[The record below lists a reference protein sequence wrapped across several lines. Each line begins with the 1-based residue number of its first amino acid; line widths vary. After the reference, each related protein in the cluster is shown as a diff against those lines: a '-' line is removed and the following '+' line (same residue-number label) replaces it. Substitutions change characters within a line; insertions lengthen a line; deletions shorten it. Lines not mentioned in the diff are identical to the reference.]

1 MGAGYTRQALANIAN
16 GLTIFAVDI
25 NNELNAVQSAFNGT
39 SGHAHD
45 GSIGNGPK
53 IGLTT
58 SITGVLP
65 VANGGLGGINNT
77 TATAAPTVND
87 DNTQGYAV
95 GSLWINVT
103 SGDVY
108 HLKVATTGAAV
119 WLRLQNYSANLASI
133 AGLTMTA
140 NSLAYATGPATF
152 AVTTFS
158 PLAQTLLSNTTT
170 TQMQSTLGLV
180 IGTNVQAYSANLLA
194 LAGVTS
200 ATDTIPYFTAAN
212 TAAVTAFT
220 TAGRSLVGGASAGA
234 QLTTLGVSGFIQT
247 LLPAA
252 SAAAARTT
260 LGTVIGTDVEAHDAT
275 LTALA
280 TLDSTAGILVE
291 TAADTFTKRT
301 LTGTSAEI
309 TVTNGDGAAGAPTI
323 SLPSSLTFTGKTVT
337 GGTFNSI
344 TLGSGLTLSG
354 ATLSGTTTV
363 SGTMNHG
370 ANANTGSNFTITGGT
385 ITGITDLAIAD
396 GGTAASTALAGFD
409 NLKQQATT
417 SYIGA
422 SQFATAAVYRTGTDT
437 TKSVVV
443 DQVWSAATEVT
454 ITYAASVAP
463 DMSTFI
469 NAVMTLTGNLTLA
482 NPTNTKVG
490 QTGCIRFVQDATG
503 SRTIAFGANWKFAG
517 GAAPTLTTTATATD
531 LLFYQVFSGFVF
543 CNLVKGIS

>member
-16 GLTIFAVDI
+16 GLTIFAADI
-25 NNELNAVQSAFNGT
+25 NNELNSVQSAFNGT

-53 IGLTT
+53 VGLTT

-77 TATAAPTVND
+77 SATSAPTVND

-95 GSLWINVT
+95 GSLWVNT
-103 SGDVY
+103 STGDIY
-108 HLKVATTGAAV
+108 HLKVSTTGAAV
-119 WLRLQNYSANLASI
+119 WQRLQNYNANLASI

-140 NSLAYATGPATF
+140 NSLPYATGAATF
-152 AVTTFS
+152 AVATFS

-170 TQMQSTLGLV
+170 ATMQSTLALV
-180 IGTNVQAYSANLLA
+180 PGTNVQAYSANLLA

-200 ATDTIPYFTAAN
+200 AADTLPYFTGVS
-212 TAAVTAFT
+212 TATVTAFT
-220 TAGRSLVGGASAGA
+220 AAGRSLVGGANAAA
-234 QLTTLGVSGFIQT
+234 QLTTLGFSAFMQT
-247 LLPAA
+247 LVPAA

-260 LGTVIGTDVEAHDAT
+260 LGTVIGTDVEAHDPT

-280 TLDSTAGILVE
+280 SLDSTAGILVE

-309 TVTNGDGAAGAPTI
+309 TVTNGDGSAGAPTF
-323 SLPSSLTFTGKTVT
+323 SLPSALTFTGKTIT
-337 GGTFNSI
+337 GGTF
-344 TLGSGLTLSG
+344 SGGTLSG
-354 ATLSGTTTV
+354 GTLSGTTTV
-363 SGTMNHG
+363 SGAMNHG
-370 ANANTGSNFTITGGT
+370 ANANTGSNFTITGGS

-396 GGTAASTALAGFD
+396 GGTAASTALAAFD

-422 SQFATAAVYRTGTDT
+422 SQFATATVYRTGTDT

-503 SRTIAFGANWKFAG
+503 SRTISFGTNWKFPG
-517 GAAPTLTTTATATD
+517 GTAPTLTTTATATD
-531 LLFYQVFSGFVF
+531 LLFYQVFTGFVF
-543 CNLVKGIS
+543 CNLVKGIA